1 MGTLAADTVPLL
13 RRSDPHSARRLG
25 SGFLALCAL
34 TAGLI
39 TLGGLVRAHG
49 AGLACPDWPLCFGQ
63 LIPKLNLEVG
73 FEYAHR
79 VLAGS
84 VSLLFTALAV
94 GVLRLPAARARI
106 GWLLLLAAALL
117 GAQIL
122 LGALTVWQ
130 LLARWTVTA
139 HLLTGNA
146 FAACL
151 LLLGLELRRTGPS
164 APPSTRGPAGPILR
178 GLLLGAALLLGLQVT
193 LGGLVS
199 SSHAGLA
206 CPDWPSC
213 RGGVFFPSWRG
224 PIGLQLMHRVNAYA
238 LLAVLCAAVLGCR
251 KGRGPAGPCR
261 LALALAVIQATVGI
275 ANVQL
280 GLPVEVTGLHSALA
294 AGLVLTLTATLYRDV
309 RARRSA

>member
-1 MGTLAADTVPLL
+1 MRTLDADSAPLL
-13 RRSDPHSARRLG
+13 RGSNTHSVRRLG

-73 FEYAHR
+73 FEYGHR

-84 VSLLFTALAV
+84 VSLLFLALAV
-94 GVLRLPAARARI
+94 GVLRRPAARARV
-106 GWLLLLAAALL
+106 GWLLLLAAGLL

-130 LLARWTVTA
+130 LLAEWTVTA

-151 LLLGLELRRTGPS
+151 LLLGLELRRTAGS
-164 APPSTRGPAGPILR
+164 AAAPARGPAGPILR
-178 GLLLGAALLLGLQVT
+178 GLLVLAALLLGFQVA

-224 PIGLQLMHRVNAYA
+224 PVGLQLLHRVNAYA
-238 LLAVLCAAVLGCR
+238 LLGVLCAAVLGCR
-251 KGRGPAGPCR
+251 KGHGPAGLCR
-261 LALALAVIQATVGI
+261 LALALAVI
-275 ANVQL
+275 
-280 GLPVEVTGLHSALA
+280 
-294 AGLVLTLTATLYRDV
+294 
-309 RARRSA
+309 